1 VTLGLAA
8 LMAAFLGTG
17 AAFHFY
23 WGFGGRAGLNVAVPH
38 RAGDGARGDGAPLF
52 TPGPFATLG
61 VAVALSLI
69 VAALAVYVLGA
80 TFLLPRGVWRI
91 GMAAIGCVFL
101 LRGFSWHPY
110 FGLFK
115 RVYGTAFA
123 RNDTWFYSPGCV
135 ATGAGFLW
143 LAWVG

>member
-1 VTLGLAA
+1 V
-8 LMAAFLGTG
+8 
-17 AAFHFY
+17 
-23 WGFGGRAGLNVAVPH
+23 GLNVAVPH
-38 RAGDGARGDGAPLF
+38 RAGDAALPDGAPLF
-52 TPGPFATLG
+52 TPGPVATLG

-69 VAALAVYVLGA
+69 VGALVLYVSGA

-115 RVYGTAFA
+115 RVRTTAFA
-123 RNDTWFYSPGCV
+123 RNDTWIYSPGCV
-135 ATGAGFLW
+135 LTGLGFLY
-143 LAWVG
+143 LAWRS